1 MEKDEEMMLYFECEI
16 KNIYESLKIMALEI
30 DKYKKSKGKGKVK

>member
-1 MEKDEEMMLYFECEI
+1 MENDEEMLLYFECEI

-30 DKYKKSKGKGKVK
+30 EKYRKSKEGYK